1 MTDIQIGR
9 SNSFFIARLHT
20 GTWQKVRITFY
31 VLWMDLEREDSV
43 FYSWFL
49 RILDIVA
56 DRRGEGGQE
65 PSGKLGRLRE
75 NYKEVLLLRFSF
87 GVLLPKS

>member
-1 MTDIQIGR
+1 MTDIQTGC
-9 SNSFFIARLHT
+9 SNNFSIARFHT

-31 VLWMDLEREDSV
+31 VLWMDLEKEDSV

-49 RILDIVA
+49 RIPDIVA
-56 DRRGEGGQE
+56 NHRGEGGQE
-65 PSGKLGRLRE
+65 RPGRLRRLRE

-87 GVLLPKS
+87 EVLLPKS

>member
-1 MTDIQIGR
+1 MTDIQTGW
-9 SNSFFIARLHT
+9 SNNFFIARFHT
-20 GTWQKVRITFY
+20 RTWQKVRITFY
-31 VLWMDLEREDSV
+31 VLWMNLEKEDSV

-56 DRRGEGGQE
+56 DCREEGRQE
-65 PSGKLGRLRE
+65 PSGRLGRLRK
-75 NYKEVLLLRFSF
+75 NYKEVLLLRFSL